1 MNNLSG
7 LLPSSVLSSASS
19 SVNEEN
25 NDVLRVIVFALG
37 DYFFALPINAVLQVI
52 ESPPEL
58 TQEFE
63 GFGLVMLEKQSITLL
78 NLHRHL
84 RYKTQSDSKITADF
98 LILTQTRQGE
108 FCGIPVQTLP
118 NMMEL
123 PYDEIQPLP
132 SVYRQTNLYG
142 IARFVTFVQ
151 FEDKQQKEGIY
162 LLDVDE
168 ALRFLS

>member
-1 MNNLSG
+1 NED
-7 LLPSSVLSSASS
+7 
-19 SVNEEN
+19 NEEL
-25 NDVLRVIVFALG
+25 LRVIVFPLG
-37 DYFFALPINAVLQVI
+37 DYYFALPINAVLQVI

-58 TQEFE
+58 TEHFE

-78 NLHRHL
+78 NLHRHF
-84 RYKTQSDSKITADF
+84 RYKTDPDTKETADF
-98 LILTQTRQGE
+98 LILTQSRQGE
-108 FCGIPVQTLP
+108 FCGIPIYSLP

-151 FEDKQQKEGIY
+151 FEEQEKKEGIY
-162 LLDVDE
+162 LLDVDQ
-168 ALRFLS
+168 ALQFLS

>member
-1 MNNLSG
+1 MNNLST
-7 LLPSSVLSSASS
+7 LSHNFNFSS
-19 SVNEEN
+19 SDLNEEN
-25 NDVLRVIVFALG
+25 QELLRVIVFPLG

-58 TQEFE
+58 TQHFE

-84 RYKTQSDSKITADF
+84 RYKTEADPQQTADF
-98 LILTQTRQGE
+98 LILTQSRQGE
-108 FCGIPVQTLP
+108 FCGIPIYSLP

-132 SVYRQTNLYG
+132 TVYRQTNLYG
-142 IARFVTFVQ
+142 IARFVTFVK
-151 FEDKQQKEGIY
+151 FEEQEKKEGIY

>member
-1 MNNLSG
+1 MNNLSTR
-7 LLPSSVLSSASS
+7 SSNLALATSPVTEE
-19 SVNEEN
+19 NEEL
-25 NDVLRVIVFALG
+25 LRVIVFSLG

-58 TQEFE
+58 TQHFE

-78 NLHRHL
+78 NLHHHL
-84 RYKTQSDSKITADF
+84 RYKTESNPSIAADF

-108 FCGIPVQTLP
+108 FCGIPIYSLP

-142 IARFVTFVQ
+142 LARFVTFVK
-151 FEDKQQKEGIY
+151 FENKLQKDGIY
-162 LLDVDE
+162 LLDIDE